1 MPLKYKLTEDNIT
14 KSNLTNPYQTENL
27 IQVLLTLSII
37 KIACPYPFL
46 EISFTSTH

>member
-27 IQVLLTLSII
+27 IMLFI
-37 KIACPYPFL
+37 
-46 EISFTSTH
+46 